1 MVAVRG
7 TFGPDG
13 PRGPRVQS
21 KVSPVVAMRLE
32 AQEMTTSEVTTPAAT
47 APAVPHSRV
56 PNLFDWLEATWPSL
70 SAARSVFGT
79 HLIRVEDKLESDRY
93 VIRAELP
100 GIDPDKDVKIT
111 VDDHTLVIDAERS
124 EEKSDKTRTE
134 FQYGSFRRA
143 MSLPVGVKPGDVT
156 ATYTDGILT
165 VTIGIAKTAPAHQI
179 PIERG

>member
-1 MVAVRG
+1 
-7 TFGPDG
+7 
-13 PRGPRVQS
+13 
-21 KVSPVVAMRLE
+21 
-32 AQEMTTSEVTTPAAT
+32 MTTSKVTAPAGTAPAVTAPAAT
-47 APAVPHSRV
+47 APTGQHIRV
-56 PNLFDWLEATWPSL
+56 PNLFDWLEASWPSL

-79 HLIRVEDKLESDRY
+79 HLIRDEDKLESDHY

-124 EEKSDKTRTE
+124 EEKSDKTRSE
-134 FQYGSFRRA
+134 FQYGSFHRA
-143 MSLPVGVKPGDVT
+143 MSLPAGVKPGDVT

-165 VTIGIAKTAPAHQI
+165 VTIGIAETAPAHRI